1 MSFAKYLSL
10 LMGKSGHTYGQ
21 LSGYLEIQLAEA
33 VVKSNYV
40 KASALLKDP
49 RVNVNWTYREKDFA
63 TCINMSAQKGDI
75 KMMKLLKL
83 HGADLSIRDSN
94 RATPLAHAIYLKRR
108 HVVNYIL
115 STIE

>member
-1 MSFAKYLSL
+1 MNKNPNSREKKCIFYQKKQNTTMSFAKYLSL
-10 LMGKSGHTYGQ
+10 LVGKSGHTYGQ

-33 VVKSNYV
+33 VSKSNYV

-83 HGADLSIRDSN
+83 
-94 RATPLAHAIYLKRR
+94 
-108 HVVNYIL
+108 
-115 STIE
+115 